1 MSHHENPYST
11 PQFTTSDPAGP
22 PTQHEPPG
30 EFKPFKTIWLSPR
43 RTVRQIVSVDPT
55 LHVVLLACLSG
66 IGETLDRASMRDLGD
81 RLPLPAIIAVAVIL
95 GPIGGLIGVWIGAW
109 LVAITGKW
117 MGGKGTSETVRTAL
131 TWASIPSIVAS
142 ILWIPQLLLLR
153 EELFTSE
160 TPRLESNPGLIVPV
174 LALSLVEIVLAIWS
188 FVLMCNTIAEV
199 QSFGS
204 AWRGFF
210 NLLLAGAVV
219 FVPIM
224 ALVFAAVALG

>member
-1 MSHHENPYST
+1 MSQHENPYST
-11 PQFTTSDPAGP
+11 PQFTANESG
-22 PTQHEPPG
+22 EPPRQYEPQG
-30 EFKPFKTIWLSPR
+30 DFKPFKSIWLSPR
-43 RTVRQIVSVDPT
+43 RTVRQIISTDPT

-81 RLPLPAIIAVAVIL
+81 RLPLPAIIAVAVLL

-109 LVAITGKW
+109 LVAVTGKW

-174 LALSLVEIVLAIWS
+174 LALSLVEIVLAVWS
-188 FVLMCNTIAEV
+188 FVLLCNTIAEV

-204 AWRGFF
+204 AWRGLF
-210 NLLLAGAVV
+210 NLILAGAIVL
-219 FVPIM
+219 VPIM
-224 ALVFAAVALG
+224 ALVFTVVALG